1 MIKFE
6 LVGEKIDIEDLQYVL
21 NESEWSI
28 KKEDS
33 KYYLC
38 TKTLNATSEKKEI
51 VRTMNILLVEICRYF
66 MVWVIKMLN
75 RIIVIFQLGIRTL
88 YLNIN

>member
-38 TKTLNATSEKKEI
+38 TKTLNATSEKKKLSQKP
-51 VRTMNILLVEICRYF
+51 NIFWIY
-66 MVWVIKMLN
+66 
-75 RIIVIFQLGIRTL
+75 
-88 YLNIN
+88 